1 MENQKTCPSCGATFP
16 AETKFCTCCGTRLPD
31 AQQPEPVKM
40 MFCFNCGAKIPADA
54 AVCPNCGTPQKL
66 KKKRMRRQ
74 HPGLKRAVAAVL
86 AVAALAGCALG
97 VRTLI
102 GKGGKTADY
111 IVYAKDGE
119 LMYSSTKKLEPIQL
133 TKRLCTDGRDNIDFE
148 YFGDIVRVS
157 SDGKKILYPDR
168 CAEGSGVTLYCR
180 DLSRNNTEPV
190 KIDTEI
196 TEFYVAK
203 DFSSVHYLKGDDG
216 LLYRYDFKE
225 KEKIA
230 SGVQD
235 IYASEDGKTVVF
247 RNDSG
252 NAYYKRTGKD
262 KEKIGRV
269 SWIGKASADC
279 SLIIYL
285 RENDTLCLWKA
296 GEGKTELTE
305 DYDWW
310 QLYENGKVNFLESS
324 VISEKRLTDLIIDD
338 MAEKDA
344 SGMPAV
350 SEPLYSD
357 YEDIAAYEKAYEE
370 YKSFENAYEA
380 VEYRDYLRSA
390 VVDVHAFKLFYFD
403 GEQSIELS
411 DAVYNKWNCAK
422 SEPIMLFSEYTAD
435 EPKLE
440 ISEIPTGQN
449 ILRIL
454 DGMEKRLVC
463 AYENRTYTVA
473 EISNLKKAGISD
485 DGSMLFYLYSNNDE
499 VSELMKAK
507 VKANGISEP
516 ELVDTGVSEVF
527 LCGNRLF
534 YVKNVENGEG
544 ELYCDG
550 ILLDEKAWIDSRLSN
565 SEKRLIAYLT
575 DWNENREEGTL
586 KLTDGKKSVMVSED
600 VSSFIMT
607 PNGGLAYLTDYSR
620 SREEGTLY
628 FYNGKKSVL
637 LDSDVEYVYYPR
649 TYYYC
654 YCGHIGY

>member
-54 AVCPNCGTPQKL
+54 AVCPSCGTPQKL
-66 KKKRMRRQ
+66 KNKRMRRQ

-262 KEKIGRV
+262 KEKIGRADWLNQV
-269 SWIGKASADC
+269 SAD
-279 SLIIYL
+279 
-285 RENDTLCLWKA
+285 A
-296 GEGKTELTE
+296 
-305 DYDWW
+305 
-310 QLYENGKVNFLESS
+310 SS
-324 VISEKRLTDLIIDD
+324 VIYTGEDGAFYRWQKDAGRSKLPIEGYIEYLNTDGKGFISNSNEPDVISLTDLIVDD
-338 MAEKDA
+338 MVETDA
-344 SGMPAV
+344 GEMPAMA
-350 SEPLYSD
+350 EPHYSD
-357 YEDIAAYEKAYEE
+357 YENISDYEKAY
-370 YKSFENAYEA
+370 
-380 VEYRDYLRSA
+380 D
-390 VVDVHAFKLFYFD
+390 
-403 GEQSIELS
+403 
-411 DAVYNKWNCAK
+411 
-422 SEPIMLFSEYTAD
+422 
-435 EPKLE
+435 
-440 ISEIPTGQN
+440 
-449 ILRIL
+449 
-454 DGMEKRLVC
+454 
-463 AYENRTYTVA
+463 
-473 EISNLKKAGISD
+473 
-485 DGSMLFYLYSNNDE
+485 
-499 VSELMKAK
+499 
-507 VKANGISEP
+507 
-516 ELVDTGVSEVF
+516 
-527 LCGNRLF
+527 
-534 YVKNVENGEG
+534 
-544 ELYCDG
+544 
-550 ILLDEKAWIDSRLSN
+550 
-565 SEKRLIAYLT
+565 
-575 DWNENREEGTL
+575 
-586 KLTDGKKSVMVSED
+586 
-600 VSSFIMT
+600 
-607 PNGGLAYLTDYSR
+607 
-620 SREEGTLY
+620 
-628 FYNGKKSVL
+628 
-637 LDSDVEYVYYPR
+637 
-649 TYYYC
+649 
-654 YCGHIGY
+654 

>member
-168 CAEGSGVTLYCR
+168 CAEGPGVTLYCR

-262 KEKIGRV
+262 KEKIGRADWLNQV
-269 SWIGKASADC
+269 SAD
-279 SLIIYL
+279 
-285 RENDTLCLWKA
+285 A
-296 GEGKTELTE
+296 
-305 DYDWW
+305 
-310 QLYENGKVNFLESS
+310 SS
-324 VISEKRLTDLIIDD
+324 VIYRGEDGAFYRWQKDAGRSKLPIEGYIEYLNTDGKGFISNSNEPDVISLTDLIVDD
-338 MAEKDA
+338 MVETDA
-344 SGMPAV
+344 GEMPAMA
-350 SEPLYSD
+350 EPHYSD
-357 YEDIAAYEKAYEE
+357 YENISDYEKAYEE
-370 YKSFENAYEA
+370 YASQKESSEA
-380 VEYRDYLRSA
+380 KEYREYLRSA
-390 VVDVHAFKLFYFD
+390 AVNAYSSTLFYFD
-403 GEQSIELS
+403 GEQTIELS
-411 DAVYNKWNCAK
+411 DSVFNVWGSAEDELGILYTEYNTDDPTLK
-422 SEPIMLFSEYTAD
+422 
-435 EPKLE
+435 
-440 ISEIPTGQN
+440 ISEIPTG
-449 ILRIL
+449 RDTSSIL
-454 DGMEKRLVC
+454 DDVKKKLVY
-463 AYENRTYTVA
+463 ARGDQLYTVA
-473 EISNLKKAGISD
+473 EVGNLSRAGISG
-485 DGSMLFYLYSNNDE
+485 DGTMLYYLYYDE
-499 VSELMKAK
+499 DQVGDLMKAK
-507 VKANGISEP
+507 ITSKGVEEP
-516 ELVDTGVSEVF
+516 ELVDSDASSAMCVRNQLYYYKFTEDD
-527 LCGNRLF
+527 
-534 YVKNVENGEG
+534 EI

-550 ILLDEKAWIDSRLSN
+550 LLLDKDVNSRTADDTHGKL
-565 SEKRLIAYLT
+565 AYFA
-575 DWNENREEGTL
+575 DWNTNRDEGTL

-600 VSSFIMT
+600 VSSFIIT